1 MIVNM
6 GRWDRGLRFVVGI
19 ALAFLYIS
27 GEISGLLGL
36 ALGLVAAVFIL
47 TSSVGFCP
55 LYSVFHW
62 NTKGPAGS
70 H

>member
-6 GRWDRGLRFVVGI
+6 GKLDRGLRFALGI
-19 ALAFLYIS
+19 TLAFLYIS
-27 GEISGLLGL
+27 GAISGLLGIVL
-36 ALGLVAAVFIL
+36 ALVAAVFIL
-47 TSSVGFCP
+47 TSTVGFCP